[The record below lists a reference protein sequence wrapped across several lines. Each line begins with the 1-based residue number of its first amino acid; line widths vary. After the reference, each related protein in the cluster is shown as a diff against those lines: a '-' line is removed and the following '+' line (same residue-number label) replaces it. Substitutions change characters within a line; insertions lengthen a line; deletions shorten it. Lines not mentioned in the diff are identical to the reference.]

1 MEEWIIRKKDDGKR
15 LDAFF
20 MEKKN
25 WGRAFFMKALRT
37 NKIKV
42 NGRKETPAYR
52 MKEGDVLRSFVLEK
66 EKKEIRPVTILY
78 EDENIL
84 AVDKPAGLLSL
95 DVTGKEKDTLLD
107 RVNLLMEE
115 RKEGKVYPVHRIDFN
130 TSGILLLA
138 KDKESAA
145 ILETLIRERKVHKSY
160 FLVVRGDVK
169 PSSGRLTHYLF
180 KDAKKNQVYVSDE
193 PVKGAKTAVLDYEKK
208 GYRDGLSLVECHLI
222 TGRTHQIRSQMAH
235 MGHPLLGDDKYG
247 SKEWNKK
254 MGERRQLLCAWKI
267 TFDFKEGAGK
277 LSYLSG
283 KTIHLSKI
291 SFVTRYFKGIPLI

>member
-1 MEEWIIRKKDDGKR
+1 MEEWIIRKKEDGKR

-20 MEKKN
+20 REKKN
-25 WGRAFFMKALRT
+25 WGRVFFMKALRT

-42 NGRKETPAYR
+42 NGKKETPAYR
-52 MKEGDVLRSFVLEK
+52 LKEGDRLRSFVLEK
-66 EKKEIRPVTILY
+66 EKEMKPVTILY

-107 RVNLLMEE
+107 RVNHLMEE

-138 KDKESAA
+138 KDRESAS
-145 ILETLIRERKVHKSY
+145 ILEGLIRERKVRKSY
-160 FLVVRGDVK
+160 FLVVRGDVR
-169 PSSGRLTHYLF
+169 PSAGRLTHYLF

-208 GYRDGLSLVECHLI
+208 GRRDGLSLLEIRLI

-254 MGERRQLLCAWKI
+254 MGERKQLLCAYKI

-283 KTIHLSKI
+283 KTFRLSSI
-291 SFVTRYFKGIPLI
+291 SFVTKYFKGTPII